1 MKLSIII
8 VNYNTREIL
17 KDCLDSIALH
27 CPDFAYEI
35 IVVDNAS
42 TDGSS
47 DMLRSS
53 YGHVKL
59 ILNSSNMG
67 FAAANNIGIK
77 VGSGEY
83 VLLLNSDTE
92 VLPGS
97 LDGMISYIDA
107 HPKVGILG
115 PQLVNKDLKLIQISW
130 AWHPT
135 IIKETFQKMLSPQ
148 NITNISPINLLVRFL
163 NRKERR
169 VDLVPGAC
177 MLIRR
182 EVLDTVGGLDDNLFL
197 YFEESDFCK
206 RSSAIGWKTMYI
218 PTVNVIHKLG
228 QTMKKN
234 GKMTL
239 LHYRRSQLYYYR
251 KHNSKLQLIIL
262 KKYLYFKFILLK
274 LMRSKE
280 SDFANQVLKLSKE
293 Y

>member
-8 VNYNTREIL
+8 VNYNTRDIL
-17 KDCLDSIALH
+17 KDCIDSIARYH
-27 CPDFAYEI
+27 PCFEYEI

-42 TDGSS
+42 TDGTAE
-47 DMLRSS
+47 MLRAS
-53 YGHVKL
+53 YGYVKL
-59 ILNSSNMG
+59 ISNSSNLG
-67 FAAANNIGIK
+67 FATANNIGIK
-77 VGSGEY
+77 ASSGDF

-92 VLPGS
+92 VVDGS
-97 LDGMISYIDA
+97 LEGMITYMAS
-107 HPKVGILG
+107 HPRVGVLG
-115 PQLVNKDLKLIQISW
+115 PRLLDKNFRIIQISW

-148 NITNISPINLLVRFL
+148 NITNIKLINILVRFL
-163 NRKERR
+163 NRKARH

-182 EVLDTVGGLDDNLFL
+182 EVLDAVGGLDENLFL
-197 YFEESDFCK
+197 YFEESDLCK
-206 RSSAIGWKTMYI
+206 RSSAAGWETMYI

-251 KHNSKLQLIIL
+251 KHNSKLQLALL
-262 KKYLYFKFILLK
+262 KKYLYLKFIILK
-274 LMRSKE
+274 TMKSKE
-280 SDFANQVLKLSKE
+280 SEFANQVLQMSKE